1 MERLERIGALYMSDF
16 NESLYFRDLNRYPT
30 LTPQEETVL
39 LTIIKK
45 NESEEI
51 RKSALQRLIRGNLR
65 FVVSVARKYQGRGLS
80 LLDLIN
86 EGNLG
91 LFKAAKRFDM
101 EKDVKFIS
109 YAVWWI
115 RQSIQKA
122 LFEQVGAVRIP
133 PNKLALVN
141 RFKRTLVQNGGDY
154 EATIALEEFAS
165 CERDIVEVM
174 EKIVDISLDTPI
186 GDDGSSGGDSVS
198 TLMDVLGSE
207 GNQEDELEREERRK
221 LIQETLSSLP
231 QREEEILRMFY
242 GLDSIED
249 TTLKDI
255 GEDLKLSRERVRQ
268 IKNKTLRKLQKSKEN
283 KEKLADFLES

>member
-1 MERLERIGALYMSDF
+1 MSDF
-16 NESLYFRDLNRYPT
+16 NESLYFRDLNKYPT
-30 LTPQEETVL
+30 LTPQEEVVL
-39 LTIIKK
+39 LAIIKK

-91 LFKAAKRFDM
+91 VFKAAKRFDM
-101 EKDVKFIS
+101 GKDVKFIS

-122 LFEQVGAVRIP
+122 LFEQVGSVRIP

-141 RFKRTLVQNGGDY
+141 RFKRALVQNSGDY
-154 EATIALEEFAS
+154 EATIAIEEFAC

-174 EKIVDISLDTPI
+174 EKIVDISLDAPI
-186 GDDGSSGGDSVS
+186 GDDGSSGDSVS
-198 TLMDVLGSE
+198 TLMDVLGAE
-207 GNQEDELEREERRK
+207 GNQDDELEREERRK

-242 GLDSIED
+242 GLDSVED

-283 KEKLADFLES
+283 KDKLADFLES

>member
-1 MERLERIGALYMSDF
+1 M
-16 NESLYFRDLNRYPT
+16 
-30 LTPQEETVL
+30 

-45 NESEEI
+45 GETEEI

-65 FVVSVARKYQGRGLS
+65 FVVSVARKYQGRGLA

-101 EKDVKFIS
+101 DKDVKFIS

-122 LFEQVGAVRIP
+122 LFEQVGSVRIP

-141 RFKRTLVQNGGDY
+141 RFKRALMLNGGDY
-154 EATIALEEFAS
+154 DKTISMEEFAPY
-165 CERDIVEVM
+165 EKDIVEVM
-174 EKIVDISLDTPI
+174 EKIVDISLDAPI
-186 GDDGSSGGDSVS
+186 GEDSSSSADSVS
-198 TLMDVLGSE
+198 TLMDVLGSD
-207 GNQEDELEREERRK
+207 GNQDDDMEKEERKK
-221 LIQETLSSLP
+221 LIQETLASLP
-231 QREEEILRMFY
+231 RREEEILRMFY
-242 GLDSIED
+242 GLDTVED

-255 GEDLKLSRERVRQ
+255 GEDLRLSRERVRQ
-268 IKNKTLRKLQKSKEN
+268 IKNKTLRRLQKSKEH
-283 KEKLADFLES
+283 KEKLADFLEL

>member
-1 MERLERIGALYMSDF
+1 MSDF
-16 NESLYFRDLNRYPT
+16 NEALYFRDLNRYPT
-30 LTPQEETVL
+30 LSPQEESAL
-39 LTIIKK
+39 LTIIK
-45 NESEEI
+45 NGETEEI

-65 FVVSVARKYQGRGLS
+65 FVVSVARKYQGRGLA

-101 EKDVKFIS
+101 DKDVKFIS

-141 RFKRTLVQNGGDY
+141 RFKRALMLNGGDY
-154 EATIALEEFAS
+154 DKTISMEEFAPF
-165 CERDIVEVM
+165 ERDIVEVM
-174 EKIVDISLDTPI
+174 EKIVDISLDAPI
-186 GDDGSSGGDSVS
+186 GDDTSSSADSVS
-198 TLMDVLGSE
+198 TLMDVLGSD
-207 GNQEDELEREERRK
+207 GNQDDDMEKDERKK
-221 LIQETLSSLP
+221 LIQETLASLP
-231 QREEEILRMFY
+231 RREEEILRMFY
-242 GLDSIED
+242 GLDTVED

-255 GEDLKLSRERVRQ
+255 GEDLRLSRERVRQ
-268 IKNKTLRKLQKSKEN
+268 IKNKTLRRLQKSKEH
-283 KEKLADFLES
+283 KEKLADFLEL

>member
-1 MERLERIGALYMSDF
+1 MSDF
-16 NESLYFRDLNRYPT
+16 NEALYFRDLNRYPT
-30 LTPQEETVL
+30 LSPQEEMAL
-39 LTIIKK
+39 LTIIRSD
-45 NESEEI
+45 ESEEI

-65 FVVSVARKYQGRGLS
+65 FVVSVARKYQGCGLA

-122 LFEQVGAVRIP
+122 LFEQVGSVRIP

-141 RFKRTLVQNGGDY
+141 RFKRALMLNGGDY
-154 EATIALEEFAS
+154 DKTISMEEFAPF
-165 CERDIVEVM
+165 EKDIVEVM
-174 EKIVDISLDTPI
+174 EKIVDISLDAPI
-186 GDDGSSGGDSVS
+186 GDDVGGGGADSVS
-198 TLMDVLGSE
+198 TLMDVLGTD
-207 GNQEDELEREERRK
+207 GNQDDDMEKEERKK
-221 LIQETLSSLP
+221 LIQETLASLP
-231 QREEEILRMFY
+231 RREEEILRMFY
-242 GLDSIED
+242 GLDTVED

-255 GEDLKLSRERVRQ
+255 GEDLRLSRERVRQ
-268 IKNKTLRKLQKSKEN
+268 IKNKTLRRLQKSKEH
-283 KEKLADFLES
+283 KEKLADFLEL

>member
-1 MERLERIGALYMSDF
+1 MSDF
-16 NESLYFRDLNRYPT
+16 NEALYFRDLNRYPT
-30 LTPQEETVL
+30 LSPQEESAL

-45 NESEEI
+45 GETEEI

-65 FVVSVARKYQGRGLS
+65 FVVSVARKYQGRGLA

-101 EKDVKFIS
+101 DKDVKFIS

-141 RFKRTLVQNGGDY
+141 RFKRALMLNGGDY
-154 EATIALEEFAS
+154 DKTISMEEFAPY
-165 CERDIVEVM
+165 ERDIVEVM
-174 EKIVDISLDTPI
+174 EKIVDISLDAPI
-186 GDDGSSGGDSVS
+186 GDDTSSSADSVS
-198 TLMDVLGSE
+198 TLMDVLGSD
-207 GNQEDELEREERRK
+207 GNQDDDMEKEERKK
-221 LIQETLSSLP
+221 LIQETLASLP
-231 QREEEILRMFY
+231 RREEEILRMFY
-242 GLDSIED
+242 GLDTVED

-255 GEDLKLSRERVRQ
+255 GEDLRLSRERVRQ
-268 IKNKTLRKLQKSKEN
+268 IKNKTLRRLQKSKEH
-283 KEKLADFLES
+283 KEKLADFLEL

>member
-1 MERLERIGALYMSDF
+1 MSDF
-16 NESLYFRDLNRYPT
+16 NEALYFRDLNRYPT
-30 LTPQEETVL
+30 LSPQEEMAL
-39 LTIIKK
+39 LTIIRSD
-45 NESEEI
+45 ESEEI

-65 FVVSVARKYQGRGLS
+65 FVVSVARKYQGRGLA

-141 RFKRTLVQNGGDY
+141 RFKRALMLNGGDY
-154 EATIALEEFAS
+154 DKTIS
-165 CERDIVEVM
+165 M
-174 EKIVDISLDTPI
+174 
-186 GDDGSSGGDSVS
+186 
-198 TLMDVLGSE
+198 
-207 GNQEDELEREERRK
+207 
-221 LIQETLSSLP
+221 
-231 QREEEILRMFY
+231 
-242 GLDSIED
+242 
-249 TTLKDI
+249 
-255 GEDLKLSRERVRQ
+255 
-268 IKNKTLRKLQKSKEN
+268 
-283 KEKLADFLES
+283 

>member
-1 MERLERIGALYMSDF
+1 MSDF

-30 LTPQEETVL
+30 LKPEEESAL
-39 LTIIKK
+39 IAIIKNGK
-45 NESEEI
+45 TEEI
-51 RKSALQRLIRGNLR
+51 RQSALQHLIRGNLR

-91 LFKAAKRFDM
+91 LFKAAKRFDSS
-101 EKDVKFIS
+101 KDVKFIS

-133 PNKLALVN
+133 PNKLTLVN
-141 RFKRTLVQNGGDY
+141 RFKRALVQNGGDY
-154 EATIALEEFAS
+154 ERTMAMPEFAGS
-165 CERDIVEVM
+165 EQDIVEVM
-174 EKIVDISLDTPI
+174 EKIVDISLDAPI
-186 GDDGSSGGDSVS
+186 SDDGSSGDSVS
-198 TLMDVLGSE
+198 SLMDVLGTE
-207 GNQEDELEREERRK
+207 GNQEDEMEKNERK
-221 LIQETLSSLP
+221 ALIDEILKSLP
-231 QREEEILRMFY
+231 HREEEILRMFY
-242 GLDSIED
+242 GLDMVED

-268 IKNKTLRKLQKSKEN
+268 IKNKTLRKLQKN
-283 KEKLADFLES
+283 KEKRDRLSDFLES

>member
-1 MERLERIGALYMSDF
+1 MSDF

-30 LTPQEETVL
+30 LKPEEEAAL
-39 LTIIKK
+39 IAIIKNGK
-45 NESEEI
+45 TEEI
-51 RKSALQRLIRGNLR
+51 RQSALQHLIRGNLR

-91 LFKAAKRFDM
+91 LFKAAKRFDST
-101 EKDVKFIS
+101 KDVKFIS

-133 PNKLALVN
+133 PNKLTLVN
-141 RFKRTLVQNGGDY
+141 RFKRALVQNGGDY
-154 EATIALEEFAS
+154 ERTMAMPEFAGS
-165 CERDIVEVM
+165 EQDIVEVM
-174 EKIVDISLDTPI
+174 EKIVDISLDAPI
-186 GDDGSSGGDSVS
+186 SDDGSSGDSVS
-198 TLMDVLGSE
+198 SLMDVLGTD
-207 GNQEDELEREERRK
+207 GNQEDEMEKNERK
-221 LIQETLSSLP
+221 ALIDDILKSLP
-231 QREEEILRMFY
+231 RREEEILRMFY
-242 GLDSIED
+242 GLDTVED

-268 IKNKTLRKLQKSKEN
+268 IKNKTLRKLQRN
-283 KEKLADFLES
+283 KEKRDRLSDFLES

>member
-1 MERLERIGALYMSDF
+1 MSDF

-30 LTPQEETVL
+30 LKPEEESAL
-39 LTIIKK
+39 IAIIKNGK
-45 NESEEI
+45 TEEI
-51 RKSALQRLIRGNLR
+51 RQSALQHLIRGNLR

-91 LFKAAKRFDM
+91 LFKAAKRFDSS
-101 EKDVKFIS
+101 KDVKFIS

-133 PNKLALVN
+133 PNKLTLVN
-141 RFKRTLVQNGGDY
+141 RSKRALVQNGGDY
-154 EATIALEEFAS
+154 ERTMAMPEFAGS
-165 CERDIVEVM
+165 EQDIVEVM

-186 GDDGSSGGDSVS
+186 SDDGSSGDSVS
-198 TLMDVLGSE
+198 SLMDVLGTE
-207 GNQEDELEREERRK
+207 GNQEDEMEKNERK
-221 LIQETLSSLP
+221 ALIDEILKSLP
-231 QREEEILRMFY
+231 HREEEILRMFY
-242 GLDSIED
+242 GLDMVED

-268 IKNKTLRKLQKSKEN
+268 IKNKTLRKLQKN
-283 KEKLADFLES
+283 KEKRDRLSDFLES

>member
-1 MERLERIGALYMSDF
+1 MSDF
-16 NESLYFRDLNRYPT
+16 NEALYFRDLNRYPT
-30 LTPQEETVL
+30 LSPQEESAL
-39 LTIIKK
+39 LTIIK
-45 NESEEI
+45 NGETEEI

-65 FVVSVARKYQGRGLS
+65 FVVSVARKYQGRGLA

-101 EKDVKFIS
+101 DKDVKFIS

-141 RFKRTLVQNGGDY
+141 RFKRDLMLNGGDY
-154 EATIALEEFAS
+154 DKTISMEEFAPF
-165 CERDIVEVM
+165 ERDIVEVM
-174 EKIVDISLDTPI
+174 EKIVDISLDAPI
-186 GDDGSSGGDSVS
+186 GDDTSSSADSVS
-198 TLMDVLGSE
+198 TLMDVLGSD
-207 GNQEDELEREERRK
+207 GNQDDDMEKEERKK
-221 LIQETLSSLP
+221 LIQETIASLP
-231 QREEEILRMFY
+231 RREEEILRMFY
-242 GLDSIED
+242 GLDTVED

-255 GEDLKLSRERVRQ
+255 GEDLRLSRERVRK
-268 IKNKTLRKLQKSKEN
+268 IKNKTLRRLQKSKEH
-283 KEKLADFLES
+283 KEKLADFLEL

>member
-1 MERLERIGALYMSDF
+1 MSDF
-16 NESLYFRDLNRYPT
+16 NESLYFRDLNKHPT
-30 LTPQEETVL
+30 LTANEEMAL
-39 LTIIKK
+39 LMIIK
-45 NESEEI
+45 NSESEAT
-51 RKSALQRLIRGNLR
+51 RNTAMQRLIQGNLR

-91 LFKAAKRFDM
+91 LFKAAKRFDI
-101 EKDVKFIS
+101 DRQVKFIS

-141 RFKRTLVQNGGDY
+141 KFKRMLVQNGGDY
-154 EATIALEEFAS
+154 EATIAMEEFAS
-165 CERDIVEVM
+165 QERDIVEVM
-174 EKIVDISLDTPI
+174 EKIVDISLDAPI
-186 GDDGSSGGDSVS
+186 GEDNAVGGDSVS
-198 TLMDVLGSE
+198 TLMDVLGAE
-207 GNQEDELEREERRK
+207 GNQDDELESEERRK
-221 LIQETLSSLP
+221 LIQETLSTLP
-231 QREEEILRMFY
+231 SREEEILKMFY
-242 GLDSIED
+242 GLDAIED

-268 IKNKTLRKLQKSKEN
+268 IKNKTLRKLQKNKEN
-283 KEKLADFLES
+283 KDKLSDFLTL

>member
-1 MERLERIGALYMSDF
+1 MSGF

-30 LTPQEETVL
+30 LKPEEETAL
-39 LTIIKK
+39 ITIIK
-45 NESEEI
+45 NGETENI
-51 RKSALQRLIRGNLR
+51 RQSALQHLIRGNLR

-91 LFKAAKRFDM
+91 LFKAAKRFDSS
-101 EKDVKFIS
+101 KDVKFIS

-133 PNKLALVN
+133 PNKLTLVN
-141 RFKRTLVQNGGDY
+141 RFKRALVQNGGDY
-154 EATIALEEFAS
+154 ERTMAMPEFADS
-165 CERDIVEVM
+165 EQDIVEVM
-174 EKIVDISLDTPI
+174 EKIVDISLDAPI
-186 GDDGSSGGDSVS
+186 NDDGASGDSVS
-198 TLMDVLGSE
+198 SLMDVLGTE
-207 GNQEDELEREERRK
+207 GNQEDEMEKKERK
-221 LIQETLSSLP
+221 ALIEETLKSLP
-231 QREEEILRMFY
+231 HREFY
-242 GLDSIED
+242 GLDAVED

-268 IKNKTLRKLQKSKEN
+268 IKNKTLRKLQKN
-283 KEKLADFLES
+283 KEKRDRLSDFLGG

>member
-1 MERLERIGALYMSDF
+1 MSDF

-30 LTPQEETVL
+30 LKPDEEAAL
-39 LTIIKK
+39 IAIIKDGK
-45 NESEEI
+45 TEEI
-51 RKSALQRLIRGNLR
+51 RQSALQHLIRGNLR

-91 LFKAAKRFDM
+91 LFKAAKRFDSA
-101 EKDVKFIS
+101 KDVKFIS

-133 PNKLALVN
+133 PNKLTLVN
-141 RFKRTLVQNGGDY
+141 RFKRALVQNGGDY
-154 EATIALEEFAS
+154 ERTMAMPEFAGS
-165 CERDIVEVM
+165 EQDIVEVM
-174 EKIVDISLDTPI
+174 EKIVDISLDAPI
-186 GDDGSSGGDSVS
+186 SDDGSSGDSVS
-198 TLMDVLGSE
+198 SLMDVLGTD
-207 GNQEDELEREERRK
+207 GNQEDEMEKNERK
-221 LIQETLSSLP
+221 ALIDEILKSLP
-231 QREEEILRMFY
+231 RREEEILRMFY
-242 GLDSIED
+242 GLDTVED

-268 IKNKTLRKLQKSKEN
+268 IKNKTLRKLQRN
-283 KEKLADFLES
+283 KEKRERLSDFLEN

>member
-1 MERLERIGALYMSDF
+1 MSDF

-30 LTPQEETVL
+30 LKPEEESAL
-39 LTIIKK
+39 IAIIKNGK
-45 NESEEI
+45 TEKI
-51 RKSALQRLIRGNLR
+51 RQSALQHLIRGNLR

-91 LFKAAKRFDM
+91 LFKAAKRFDSS
-101 EKDVKFIS
+101 KDVKFIS

-133 PNKLALVN
+133 PNKLTLVN
-141 RFKRTLVQNGGDY
+141 RFKRALVQNGGDY
-154 EATIALEEFAS
+154 ERTMAMPEFAGS
-165 CERDIVEVM
+165 EQDIVEVM

-186 GDDGSSGGDSVS
+186 SDDGSSGDSVS
-198 TLMDVLGSE
+198 SLMDVLGTE
-207 GNQEDELEREERRK
+207 GNQEDEMEKNERK
-221 LIQETLSSLP
+221 ALIDEILKSLP
-231 QREEEILRMFY
+231 HREEEILRMFY
-242 GLDSIED
+242 GLDMVED

-268 IKNKTLRKLQKSKEN
+268 IKNKTLRKLQKN
-283 KEKLADFLES
+283 KEKRDRLSDFLES

>member
-1 MERLERIGALYMSDF
+1 MSDF
-16 NESLYFRDLNRYPT
+16 NEALYFRDLNRYPT
-30 LTPQEETVL
+30 LSPQEESAL

-45 NESEEI
+45 GETEEI

-65 FVVSVARKYQGRGLS
+65 FVVSVARKYQGRGLA

-101 EKDVKFIS
+101 DKDVKFIS

-141 RFKRTLVQNGGDY
+141 RFKRALMLNGGDY
-154 EATIALEEFAS
+154 DKTISMEEFAPY
-165 CERDIVEVM
+165 ERDIVEVM
-174 EKIVDISLDTPI
+174 EKIVDISLEAPI
-186 GDDGSSGGDSVS
+186 GDDTSSSADSVS
-198 TLMDVLGSE
+198 TLMDVLGSD
-207 GNQEDELEREERRK
+207 GNQDDDMEKEERKK
-221 LIQETLSSLP
+221 LIQETLASLP
-231 QREEEILRMFY
+231 RREEEILRMFY
-242 GLDSIED
+242 GLDTVED

-255 GEDLKLSRERVRQ
+255 GEDLRLSRERVRQ
-268 IKNKTLRKLQKSKEN
+268 IKNKTLRRLQKSKEH
-283 KEKLADFLES
+283 KEKLADFLEL

>member
-1 MERLERIGALYMSDF
+1 MSDF
-16 NESLYFRDLNRYPT
+16 NEALYFRDLNRYPT
-30 LTPQEETVL
+30 LTPQEESAL
-39 LTIIKK
+39 LKIIKTG
-45 NESEEI
+45 ETEEI

-101 EKDVKFIS
+101 DKDVKFIS

-141 RFKRTLVQNGGDY
+141 RFKRALMLNGGDY
-154 EATIALEEFAS
+154 DKTISMEEFAPY
-165 CERDIVEVM
+165 ERDIVEVM
-174 EKIVDISLDTPI
+174 EKIVDISLDAPI
-186 GDDGSSGGDSVS
+186 GDDTSSSADSVS
-198 TLMDVLGSE
+198 TLMDVLGSD
-207 GNQEDELEREERRK
+207 GNQDDDMEKEERKK
-221 LIQETLSSLP
+221 LIQETLASLP
-231 QREEEILRMFY
+231 RREEEILRMFY
-242 GLDSIED
+242 GLDTVED

-255 GEDLKLSRERVRQ
+255 GEDLRLSRERVRQ
-268 IKNKTLRKLQKSKEN
+268 IKNKTLRRLQKSKEH
-283 KEKLADFLES
+283 KEKLADFLEL

>member
-30 LTPQEETVL
+30 LTPQEEAVL

-91 LFKAAKRFDM
+91 LFKAAKRFDL

>member
-1 MERLERIGALYMSDF
+1 MSDF
-16 NESLYFRDLNRYPT
+16 NEALYFRDLNRYPT
-30 LTPQEETVL
+30 LSPQEESAL

-45 NESEEI
+45 GETEEI

-65 FVVSVARKYQGRGLS
+65 FVVSVARKYQGRGLA

-101 EKDVKFIS
+101 DKDVKFIS

-141 RFKRTLVQNGGDY
+141 RFKRALMLNGGDY
-154 EATIALEEFAS
+154 DKTISMEEFAPY
-165 CERDIVEVM
+165 ERDIVEVM
-174 EKIVDISLDTPI
+174 EKIVDISLDAPI
-186 GDDGSSGGDSVS
+186 GDDTSSSADSVS
-198 TLMDVLGSE
+198 TLMDVLGSD
-207 GNQEDELEREERRK
+207 GNQDDDMEKEERKK
-221 LIQETLSSLP
+221 LIQETLASLP
-231 QREEEILRMFY
+231 RREEEILRMFY
-242 GLDSIED
+242 GLDTVED

-255 GEDLKLSRERVRQ
+255 GEDLRLSRERVRQ
-268 IKNKTLRKLQKSKEN
+268 IKNKTLRRLQKSKEH
-283 KEKLADFLES
+283 KEKLADFVEL